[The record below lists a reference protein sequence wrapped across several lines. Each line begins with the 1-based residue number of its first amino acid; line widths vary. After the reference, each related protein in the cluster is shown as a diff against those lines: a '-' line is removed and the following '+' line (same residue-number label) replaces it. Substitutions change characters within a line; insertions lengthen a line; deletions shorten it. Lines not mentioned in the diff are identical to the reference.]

1 MSHFYKRY
9 DRKNP
14 QKLHLRGYEVSK
26 TSFKRLWRGKEEE
39 ITVKIIQKKEKTLET
54 GTARGAL
61 NAAFFSVLIVN
72 VPC

>member
-1 MSHFYKRY
+1 MIEKT
-9 DRKNP
+9 P
-14 QKLHLRGYEVSK
+14 QKPHLRGYEVSK
-26 TSFKRLWRGKEEE
+26 TSFKRLGRGKEE
-39 ITVKIIQKKEKTLET
+39 IIVKIIQKKEKTLET

>member
-1 MSHFYKRY
+1 MYEKT
-9 DRKNP
+9 
-14 QKLHLRGYEVSK
+14 QKPHLRGYEVSK
-26 TSFKRLWRGKEEE
+26 TSFKRLWRGKEE
-39 ITVKIIQKKEKTLET
+39 IIVKIIQKKEKTLET